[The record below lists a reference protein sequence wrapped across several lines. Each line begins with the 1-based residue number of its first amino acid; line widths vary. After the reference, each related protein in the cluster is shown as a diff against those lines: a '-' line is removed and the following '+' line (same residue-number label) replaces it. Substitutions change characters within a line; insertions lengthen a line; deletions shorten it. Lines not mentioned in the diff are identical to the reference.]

1 MYNNIKTDGKTCM
14 NNLNFVSSG
23 KKKHYIGNKMTRQ
36 VENRTLGGRN
46 KLHAL
51 VIFMIHSPAFD
62 ATIFISLCAFH
73 EIEPDLSVLQC

>member
-1 MYNNIKTDGKTCM
+1 MP
-14 NNLNFVSSG
+14 
-23 KKKHYIGNKMTRQ
+23 RQ

-51 VIFMIHSPAFD
+51 VIFVIHSPAFD